1 MIMNPSNSWTLL
13 ILSMVQD
20 AGFVTDIMFG
30 VLVTGR
36 KYGKLK

>member
-1 MIMNPSNSWTLL
+1 MLMNPSNSWTFLS
-13 ILSMVQD
+13 LSMVQD
-20 AGFVTDIMFG
+20 AGFMTDVMLG